1 MSEQNGS
8 KHLPDLPSDKSEFWI
23 LRLYVAGHTMRSLT
37 AIANL
42 QAICEEHLPDKHHIE
57 VIDVIEDP
65 ERASTDQ
72 ILALPTLIRALPPP
86 IRKIIGDLSNTERV
100 LVGLEIAQRSP

>member
-1 MSEQNGS
+1 MSEQNVS
-8 KHLPDLPSDKSEFWI
+8 KHPPDLPTDKSEFWI
-23 LRLYVAGHTMRSLT
+23 LRLYVAGHAMRSLT

-57 VIDVIEDP
+57 VIDVIADP

-86 IRKIIGDLSNTERV
+86 VRKIIGDLSNTERV
-100 LVGLEIAQRSP
+100 LVGLEIAQRSH